1 MPLPQVQLVAV
12 SHAANRKQTE
22 IAEVILFPGNT
33 VTKRILVAVQKSC
46 AAYSY
51 ITGGKKK
58 HIYNKL
64 HVSGQ
69 TLAKL

>member
-1 MPLPQVQLVAV
+1 MSLSQVQLVAV
-12 SHAANRKQTE
+12 SHAANCKQMET
-22 IAEVILFPGNT
+22 AEVILLPGNT
-33 VTKRILVAVQKSC
+33 VTKQIVVAVQKSC

-51 ITGGKKK
+51 LPEEKKN
-58 HIYNKL
+58 IYNKL

>member
-1 MPLPQVQLVAV
+1 MSLPQVQLVAV
-12 SHAANRKQTE
+12 SHAANCKQTE
-22 IAEVILFPGNT
+22 IEEVILFPGNT
-33 VTKRILVAVQKSC
+33 VTKRMVVAVQKSC

-51 ITGGKKK
+51 ITGEKK

-69 TLAKL
+69 TLTKL